1 MSFGAYPLVSLSAAR
16 DAHDCGRKTLA
27 GGVDPMAEKKAV
39 TEAQNQSTIL
49 NPFRDVEA
57 LWFEKWKVDKDQR

>member
-1 MSFGAYPLVSLSAAR
+1 
-16 DAHDCGRKTLA
+16 
-27 GGVDPMAEKKAV
+27 MAEKKAV